1 MTATA
6 HSYGMK
12 VLPTRRPTRAVRIAM
27 RRGSLPGVEAGHLSL
42 AHAALDAIRA
52 VDPGVIITAAADR
65 GGTLAIAW
73 EGASGA
79 ESDTRVAEIVD
90 VTASASADVCIAC
103 GRPSLGP
110 DPLCW
115 WDRIA
120 RG

>member
-1 MTATA
+1 
-6 HSYGMK
+6 MK
-12 VLPTRRPTRAVRIAM
+12 VLPTRRPTRAVREALC
-27 RRGSLPGVEAGHLSL
+27 RGSLPGVEAGHLPL

-52 VDPGVIITAAADR
+52 VDPGVATTYAEDR
-65 GGTLAIAW
+65 AGVLEIVW
-73 EGASGA
+73 EGATSA
-79 ESDTRVAEIVD
+79 DTDTRIAEIVD
-90 VTASASADVCIAC
+90 VAAAASADVCITC